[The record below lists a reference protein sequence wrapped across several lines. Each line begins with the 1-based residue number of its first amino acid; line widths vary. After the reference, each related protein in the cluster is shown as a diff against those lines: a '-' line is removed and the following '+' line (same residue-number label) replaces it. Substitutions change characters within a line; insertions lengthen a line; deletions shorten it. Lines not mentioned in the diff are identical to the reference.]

1 MATATTPVTARTHRR
16 RAALLAGAAAGPLFF
31 ASAGA
36 QMLAREGFD
45 ITRHPIS
52 QLATGGTGWIQILT
66 FVLAGAGI
74 LALAAALGA
83 TVTEGTGRRAL
94 PVLVGVFGVGLI
106 AAGVF
111 TMDPEYGFPPGTPE
125 GPVERMS
132 WHGVAHSVAAAI
144 AYTALAVA
152 AIVWAVRRAR
162 RRLMVS
168 AVASAVV
175 ALVLL
180 MPMHPEYMSVRI
192 AVNGLVAFAWTSVL
206 SLSLWRSS

>member
-36 QMLAREGFD
+36 QMLAREAPALEVVG
-45 ITRHPIS
+45 IS
-52 QLATGGTGWIQILT
+52 QLATGDTGWIQILT

-125 GPVERMS
+125 GPVERS
-132 WHGVAHSVAAAI
+132 PGTGWRI
-144 AYTALAVA
+144 R
-152 AIVWAVRRAR
+152 WPRRSPTPR
-162 RRLMVS
+162 WPWPRSCGPCVGR
-168 AVASAVV
+168 VV
-175 ALVLL
+175 A
-180 MPMHPEYMSVRI
+180 
-192 AVNGLVAFAWTSVL
+192 
-206 SLSLWRSS
+206 